1 MHLMISLVSFDCS
14 IKTFLLQFELT
25 ELTCPL
31 RIDLIKQQIE
41 IAAQYDNEMSSDC
54 QLKLDDGQYR
64 LNDARNIG

>member
-14 IKTFLLQFELT
+14 IRTFLLQFELIQF
-25 ELTCPL
+25 TCPL

>member
-1 MHLMISLVSFDCS
+1 M
-14 IKTFLLQFELT
+14 LQFELIQ
-25 ELTCPL
+25 LTCPL

-41 IAAQYDNEMSSDC
+41 IAAKYDNEMSSDC